1 MPVPPDQAREVNY
14 ALARAMRALQNAA
27 RSAPAVR
34 EGLDG
39 SSQALL
45 FRLLEQPHRISAL
58 AELTH
63 SDISVVSRRVSNL
76 VRHGLAVKEVD
87 ERDRRAQR
95 VELTD
100 SGQASVLAAIESRA
114 VWMSEILHDWNPED
128 AAAFSRALHR
138 MADDLTQATSPPLA
152 EAAPE
157 PVPAEPVPA
166 EPVPGEPTPTET
178 APAVDPTPAVTAD
191 R

>member
-1 MPVPPDQAREVNY
+1 MPVPPEQAREINY
-14 ALARAMRALQNAA
+14 ALARAVRALQSAA
-27 RSAPAVR
+27 RFAPAAH
-34 EGLDG
+34 EGLDR

-45 FRLLEQPHRISAL
+45 FRLLEEPHRIGAL

-63 SDISVVSRRVSNL
+63 SDISVVSRNVSNL

-100 SGQASVLAAIESRA
+100 TGRASVLAAIESRA
-114 VWMSEILHDWNPED
+114 VWMSEILHDWSPDD

-138 MADDLTQATSPPLA
+138 LADDLTPAT
-152 EAAPE
+152 AAPT
-157 PVPAEPVPA
+157 VPAA
-166 EPVPGEPTPTET
+166 T
-178 APAVDPTPAVTAD
+178 TAD